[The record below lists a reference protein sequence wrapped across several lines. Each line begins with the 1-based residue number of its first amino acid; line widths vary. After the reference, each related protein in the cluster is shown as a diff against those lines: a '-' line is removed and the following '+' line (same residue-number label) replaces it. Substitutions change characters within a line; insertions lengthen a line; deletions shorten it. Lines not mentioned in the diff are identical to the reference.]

1 MNKKYI
7 IPVLLLLA
15 ACTSEET
22 INNLPETQ
30 STDTAVSFSAS
41 IGGSNPSRADG
52 EEDDEYLH
60 KHFINEGE
68 DGRQSRIRVV
78 NTVNYSVPDF
88 TDPTQY
94 KEYAYTG
101 NGTETWESNEANFTP
116 WQEGGGFNW
125 NEIRPTAASFVFEA
139 ACYPNSYEP
148 FETVPTDQSQNIA
161 DFLKADLLLAH
172 HRQDLNARYDLV
184 KLRFYHAFAMIR
196 VKIKLPVTGPQIK
209 GGFPSHAINEVRLKN
224 MQAGYDIDYTST
236 IDNNGLR
243 PVSASGDK
251 ITEGIK
257 MYPLTYAQSSTD
269 GNTTT
274 ESYTYCGIVP
284 EQTIEEGSTLVSFSI
299 NTYPGTQN
307 GNNEWD
313 DAEAQEYIFVRRNQN
328 IRIRQ
333 AYITDLQLGIEVE
346 VPETILLKAEVQPWG
361 ERYTEMPLQPDADE
375 EEDSA
380 QP

>member
-1 MNKKYI
+1 MKKKHI

-22 INNLPETQ
+22 INNSPEIQ
-30 STDTAVSFSAS
+30 PTDTAVGFSAS
-41 IGGSNPSRADG
+41 IGGGSPSRADE

-60 KHFINEGE
+60 KDFINEGE
-68 DGRQSRIRVV
+68 GGRQSRIRIV

-88 TDPTQY
+88 TDATQY

-101 NGTETWESNEANFTP
+101 DGTENWDSNEANFTP

-148 FETVPTDQSQNIA
+148 FETVPTDQSEKIE

-172 HRQDLNARYDLV
+172 HRQDLDARYDLV

-196 VKIKLPVTGPQIK
+196 VKIELPVTGPQVK
-209 GGFPSHAINEVRLKN
+209 GGFPSQAIQEVRLEN
-224 MQAGYDIDYTST
+224 MKVGYDIDYTSA

-243 PVSASGDK
+243 PVSASEAGTASD
-251 ITEGIK
+251 IK
-257 MYPLTYAQSSTD
+257 MYPLKYAQSSTESSS
-269 GNTTT
+269 TV
-274 ESYTYCGIVP
+274 ESYVYCGIVP
-284 EQTIEEGSTLVSFSI
+284 EQTIAEGSTLVSFSI

-307 GNNEWD
+307 ENNEWD
-313 DAEAQEYIFVRRNQN
+313 GAEPREYIFVRRNQN

-333 AYITDLQLGIEVE
+333 AYITDLQLGIKVD
-346 VPETILLKAEVQPWG
+346 VPETILLNAEVQPWA
-361 ERYTEMPLQPDADE
+361 ERSTEMPLEPDA
-375 EEDSA
+375 DSA
-380 QP
+380 QPEISE